1 MGTFV
6 PALAALG
13 LTWGGDDSEPAFEEE
28 CAALASAHGLDAE
41 GLAREC
47 EVLTV
52 TRRAT
57 ALAGLTEAQCSE
69 ICLAARP
76 VLLQTPL
83 HPPACQPS

>member
-1 MGTFV
+1 M
-6 PALAALG
+6 PALAAMG
-13 LTWGGDDSEPAFEEE
+13 LTWGDDVCEPELEDE

-57 ALAGLTEAQCSE
+57 VMTGLPDALCSE
-69 ICLAARP
+69 SCLAEGPSLLCSPLQVPAR
-76 VLLQTPL
+76 
-83 HPPACQPS
+83 QPS